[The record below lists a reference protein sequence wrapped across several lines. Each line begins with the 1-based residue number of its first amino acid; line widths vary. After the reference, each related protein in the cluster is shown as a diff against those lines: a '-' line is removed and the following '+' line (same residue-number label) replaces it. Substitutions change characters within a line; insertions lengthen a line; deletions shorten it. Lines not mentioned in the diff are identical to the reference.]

1 MVFFL
6 FSNAIS
12 GHLVHLLTVVDVR
25 IVRGFEIINVTRVV
39 ALEDILRF
47 LTEFDMLVS
56 LKTQV

>member
-12 GHLVHLLTVVDVR
+12 GHLVHFLTVADVR
-25 IVRGFEIINVTRVV
+25 IVRGFKIINVTRVV
-39 ALEDILRF
+39 ALEDIARF

>member
-12 GHLVHLLTVVDVR
+12 GHLVHLLTVADVR
-25 IVRGFEIINVTRVV
+25 IVRGFKIINVTRVV
-39 ALEDILRF
+39 ALEDISRF
-47 LTEFDMLVS
+47 LTDFDMLVS